1 MPWLLWAS
9 TRSVVSG
16 TKILVRDRLG
26 NRGVV
31 IPSSLTH
38 GMYFSLFSHT
48 HTYTH
53 EHTHAGT
60 SDGTDSLFP
69 KDIDCIRVDGTSDEG
84 PSHHEVQFWW
94 TEWHMLDNKVA
105 TIVTRSSGSSYLNK
119 VELMNGCIALGHS
132 GTFIPCT
139 LGCSCIDKSTGAV
152 DQDKL
157 KHNLELAI
165 GAYTSRVNGCK
176 CGDTVVNLYEGDKST
191 ERQRKRDLLNIFLK
205 GSRASKEALQRE
217 HPDVYDYFQQ
227 VWDLRC
233 RHMVQGL
240 PAQYVFFLRCCYDG
254 DCMHLRCRSKP
265 HTTPCWYVNGPPVTH
280 LYLPVRDPSRPW
292 GSTSCSTCKWHA
304 PLPPVGGIGDKI
316 GDLTFMPCQHPDTW
330 GHIFTSNPPPISLIP
345 P

>member
-1 MPWLLWAS
+1 
-9 TRSVVSG
+9 
-16 TKILVRDRLG
+16 
-26 NRGVV
+26 
-31 IPSSLTH
+31 
-38 GMYFSLFSHT
+38 
-48 HTYTH
+48 
-53 EHTHAGT
+53 
-60 SDGTDSLFP
+60 
-69 KDIDCIRVDGTSDEG
+69 
-84 PSHHEVQFWW
+84 
-94 TEWHMLDNKVA
+94 
-105 TIVTRSSGSSYLNK
+105 
-119 VELMNGCIALGHS
+119 MNGCIALGHS
-132 GTFIPCT
+132 GTFIPST
-139 LGCSCIDKSTGAV
+139 LGGSCIDKSTGAV

-165 GAYTSRVNGCK
+165 GAYISRVNGCK

-292 GSTSCSTCKWHA
+292 GSTSCSTCKEKSCGGHYKLELIDTSDKESLKVVMEP
-304 PLPPVGGIGDKI
+304 PLATIKQSLV
-316 GDLTFMPCQHPDTW
+316 DLNGREVTEDFIQMLPRM
-330 GHIFTSNPPPISLIP
+330 FY
-345 P
+345 